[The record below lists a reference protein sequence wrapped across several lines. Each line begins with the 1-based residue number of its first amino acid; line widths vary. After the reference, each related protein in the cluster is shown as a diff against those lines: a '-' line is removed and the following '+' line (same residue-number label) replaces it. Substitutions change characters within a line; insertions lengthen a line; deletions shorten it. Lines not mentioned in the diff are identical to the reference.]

1 MNEHA
6 AALHAFCVISVQ
18 IAVYALFDFSIFHYA
33 VVSWNIPCFI
43 FSQLQDVWQPSDTV
57 SVQWFL

>member
-33 VVSWNIPCFI
+33 IVSWNIPCFI
-43 FSQLQDVWQPSDTV
+43 FSQLQDV
-57 SVQWFL
+57 